1 MDSTAPLRSTESFF
15 QIYLNFWTSSCRSKV
30 NWNATFVLQNVGRSS
45 TPESRATQSINVRHQ
60 QTEENLRQK
69 LSSIVC
75 RGLPKRSLSVNDSTG
90 GPRVVRPSSQD
101 TAGAKRKN
109 SGSGFMPH
117 YKEVIDVGN
126 RQIEDLH
133 VVIEDRKL
141 KVYADDSKG
150 DYTPPSDGGSDSGA
164 SSHSRP
170 DDLIKVVTIPD
181 EVVPEKL
188 ICIVHNGMLQV
199 RETRSHRGVGSN
211 GGSQGRSKTTPMP
224 TPVTLDG
231 QRLGGGDNGAG
242 GGVSGNSGALPPVPG
257 SSRPSPG
264 AGATP
269 DSPRHRSKS
278 DGAQPQPSQQQ
289 HHGPIVIHDDGSQ
302 QLKLVLRIPAGYNM
316 QDLVIKT
323 VDDQL
328 IVSGKKL
335 TTLYNSVT
343 TPPPQQPL
351 LDMETEREMTSS
363 CSFSSSLPSSTS
375 ASSSSSTATPNAADA
390 QAASTTSASPGPSP
404 SESEFVKVFELPNTV
419 DPYSITAH
427 VTERCQLVIQAVL
440 SSRCRCGS
448 Y

>member
-1 MDSTAPLRSTESFF
+1 M
-15 QIYLNFWTSSCRSKV
+15 
-30 NWNATFVLQNVGRSS
+30 QNVGRPS

-75 RGLPKRSLSVNDSTG
+75 RGLPKRSLSVNDSSSSPAAGG
-90 GPRVVRPSSQD
+90 GPRVVRASNNQD
-101 TAGAKRKN
+101 TAAKRKD
-109 SGSGFMPH
+109 SGGGFMPH
-117 YKEVIDVGN
+117 YKEVINVGN

-133 VVIEDRKL
+133 VVIEDRVL
-141 KVYADDSKG
+141 KVYADDDDSKG
-150 DYTPPSDGGSDSGA
+150 DYTTPSDGVGDCGV
-164 SSHSRP
+164 SSHSRAG
-170 DDLIKVVTIPD
+170 DLIKVVTIPD

-199 RETRSHRGVGSN
+199 RETRSHRGAA
-211 GGSQGRSKTTPMP
+211 GGAGGPQGRSKTTSAPA
-224 TPVTLDG
+224 PVTLDG
-231 QRLGGGDNGAG
+231 QRLCADNNGAGSG
-242 GGVSGNSGALPPVPG
+242 GGVSGNSGALPPLPTTASG
-257 SSRPSPG
+257 PSTPSPSPAASG
-264 AGATP
+264 GTP
-269 DSPRHRSKS
+269 GSPRHRSKS
-278 DGAQPQPSQQQ
+278 DGAQPQQPSQQQQ

-335 TTLYNSVT
+335 TTLYSNSNVT
-343 TPPPQQPL
+343 TPPPQLQQQQPL
-351 LDMETEREMTSS
+351 PEVETEMEMTPS
-363 CSFSSSLPSSTS
+363 CSFSSSSFNSSTS
-375 ASSSSSTATPNAADA
+375 TFSSTATPNAADA

-427 VTERCQLVIQAVL
+427 VTDRCQLVIRAVL
-440 SSRCRCGS
+440 STRCRCGS

>member
-1 MDSTAPLRSTESFF
+1 M
-15 QIYLNFWTSSCRSKV
+15 
-30 NWNATFVLQNVGRSS
+30 
-45 TPESRATQSINVRHQ
+45 
-60 QTEENLRQK
+60 
-69 LSSIVC
+69 
-75 RGLPKRSLSVNDSTG
+75 
-90 GPRVVRPSSQD
+90 
-101 TAGAKRKN
+101 
-109 SGSGFMPH
+109 
-117 YKEVIDVGN
+117 GN
-126 RQIEDLH
+126 RPIEDLH

-141 KVYADDSKG
+141 KVFADDSSKG
-150 DYTPPSDGGSDSGA
+150 DNTPLPIGDFGGAGGGDCGA
-164 SSHSRP
+164 SCSQSRP
-170 DDLIKVVTIPD
+170 GDLIKVVTIPD

-199 RETRSHRGVGSN
+199 RETRSHRGGGSGG
-211 GGSQGRSKTTPMP
+211 GGSQGRSKTAP

-231 QRLGGGDNGAG
+231 QRLGGDNSVG
-242 GGVSGNSGALPPVPG
+242 GGVSGNSGALPPIPPCPSNTPSSSPAASGTPG
-257 SSRPSPG
+257 
-264 AGATP
+264 
-269 DSPRHRSKS
+269 SPRHRSKS

-289 HHGPIVIHDDGSQ
+289 HQGPIVIHDDGSQ

-335 TTLYNSVT
+335 PALYGNNSVT
-343 TPPPQQPL
+343 TPPPQQQQLQQQQLPP
-351 LDMETEREMTSS
+351 DMEMETEMTPS
-363 CSFSSSLPSSTS
+363 CSFSSSFSSSLSAS

-390 QAASTTSASPGPSP
+390 QAASSTSASPGPSP

>member
-1 MDSTAPLRSTESFF
+1 M
-15 QIYLNFWTSSCRSKV
+15 
-30 NWNATFVLQNVGRSS
+30 
-45 TPESRATQSINVRHQ
+45 
-60 QTEENLRQK
+60 
-69 LSSIVC
+69 
-75 RGLPKRSLSVNDSTG
+75 
-90 GPRVVRPSSQD
+90 
-101 TAGAKRKN
+101 
-109 SGSGFMPH
+109 
-117 YKEVIDVGN
+117 GN
-126 RQIEDLH
+126 RPIEDLH

-141 KVYADDSKG
+141 KVFADDSSKG
-150 DYTPPSDGGSDSGA
+150 DHTPLPPTGDFGGGGGGDCGA
-164 SSHSRP
+164 SCSHSRSG
-170 DDLIKVVTIPD
+170 DLIKVVTIPD

-199 RETRSHRGVGSN
+199 RETRSHRGGGGGG
-211 GGSQGRSKTTPMP
+211 GGSQGRSKTAP

-231 QRLGGGDNGAG
+231 QRLGGDNGAG
-242 GGVSGNSGALPPVPG
+242 GVGGGVGGNSGALPPVPPCPSNP
-257 SSRPSPG
+257 SSSPASPG
-264 AGATP
+264 TP
-269 DSPRHRSKS
+269 GSPRHRSKS

-289 HHGPIVIHDDGSQ
+289 HQGPIVIHDDGSQ

-335 TTLYNSVT
+335 PALYGNNSVT
-343 TPPPQQPL
+343 TPPPQQQLQQQQLPS
-351 LDMETEREMTSS
+351 DMEMETEMTPS
-363 CSFSSSLPSSTS
+363 CSFSSSFSSSLS

>member
-1 MDSTAPLRSTESFF
+1 M
-15 QIYLNFWTSSCRSKV
+15 
-30 NWNATFVLQNVGRSS
+30 
-45 TPESRATQSINVRHQ
+45 RHQ

-75 RGLPKRSLSVNDSTG
+75 RGLPKRSLSVNDSSPAVGGGG
-90 GPRVVRPSSQD
+90 GPRVVRASNSQD
-101 TAGAKRKN
+101 LAAAKRKN

-117 YKEVIDVGN
+117 YKEVINVGN

-133 VVIEDRKL
+133 VVIEDRVL
-141 KVYADDSKG
+141 KVYADDDDSKG
-150 DYTPPSDGGSDSGA
+150 DYTTPNDGVGDCGV
-164 SSHSRP
+164 SSLSRP
-170 DDLIKVVTIPD
+170 GDLIKVVTIPD

-199 RETRSHRGVGSN
+199 RETRSHRGAT
-211 GGSQGRSKTTPMP
+211 GGAGGAGGFQSRSKTTPTP

-231 QRLGGGDNGAG
+231 QRLGADNNGGGG
-242 GGVSGNSGALPPVPG
+242 GGVSGNSGALPPLPTSG
-257 SSRPSPG
+257 PSTPSPSPAA
-264 AGATP
+264 AGGTP
-269 DSPRHRSKS
+269 GSPRHRSKS
-278 DGAQPQPSQQQ
+278 DGAQPQQPSQQQQ

-335 TTLYNSVT
+335 TTLYSNSSVT
-343 TPPPQQPL
+343 TPPPQLQQQPPPEV
-351 LDMETEREMTSS
+351 ETETEMTPS
-363 CSFSSSLPSSTS
+363 CSFSSSSFNSSTS
-375 ASSSSSTATPNAADA
+375 TFSSTATPNAADA

-427 VTERCQLVIQAVL
+427 VTDRCQLVIQAVL
-440 SSRCRCGS
+440 STRCRCGS